1 MGTSDH
7 DGVNSRN
14 FDSAKSCRVRPNDAT
29 QYPYPSQDD
38 SRGAYCQRLKNPY
51 TKAIMWKTRITAL
64 LLLIAG
70 AGIGYFIY
78 ASEPKLHEGR
88 TIYGQAVAEKF
99 PFKLGLDLSGGVR
112 LIYRAD
118 VSTIKASDVTNTMGL
133 LRDVIERRINLFG
146 VSEPVV
152 QVEEKGGITGPVEE
166 RLVVELP
173 GVSDVEKAVS
183 MIGQTPKLEFMTER
197 SKEELDAYNKA
208 VAQFK
213 ANQAAGKPLTI
224 PAELLAGPYKPT
236 ELNGRFLDS
245 ATLEFSNTTREPI
258 VSIVFNAAGS
268 DIFAKLTQ
276 DNVGKTVAIFL
287 DRDLGS
293 QPISAPVVREAI
305 TGGKA
310 QITGKFT
317 PEEARTLVNRL
328 NSGALPVDKLELLST
343 ETISAPLGAKALH
356 AGVLA
361 GVWGLIIVAAFLIFW
376 YRLPGVVATLALAIY
391 VVMMLALFK
400 FFGVTLT
407 AAGIAG
413 FILSMGMA
421 VDANIL
427 IFERTKEELRKGH
440 SVQDAVHEGFARA
453 WTSIRDSNISSIIT
467 ASILF
472 WFGATLIKGFA
483 LTFGLGVLVSMF
495 SAITLSRMF
504 LYSLPVKGHGLFVR
518 FLFGSGFF
526 KLH

>member
-1 MGTSDH
+1 MPALAQG
-7 DGVNSRN
+7 
-14 FDSAKSCRVRPNDAT
+14 
-29 QYPYPSQDD
+29 
-38 SRGAYCQRLKNPY
+38 YCQTPKNPY
-51 TKAIMWKTRITAL
+51 TKAIMWKTRVTAL
-64 LLLIAG
+64 FLLIVG

-78 ASEPKLHEGR
+78 ASEPKLHENK
-88 TIYGQAVAEKF
+88 TVYGQTVAEKF

-112 LIYRAD
+112 LIYHAD
-118 VSTIKASDVTNTMGL
+118 VSSIKAGDVANTMGL
-133 LRDVIERRINLFG
+133 LRDVIERRVNLFG

-152 QVEEKGGITGPVEE
+152 QVEEKGGVTGQLDE
-166 RLVVELP
+166 RLIVELP
-173 GVSDVEKAVS
+173 GVSDVQKAIS

-197 SKEELDAYNKA
+197 SKAELDAYNKA
-208 VAQFK
+208 VEQFK
-213 ANQAAGKPLTI
+213 ASKAAGKLVI

-236 ELNGRFLDS
+236 ELNGRYLDS

-258 VSIVFNAAGS
+258 VSIVFNAEGA
-268 DIFAKLTQ
+268 DIFAKLTK
-276 DNVGKTVAIFL
+276 DNVGKSIAIFL
-287 DRDLGS
+287 DRDLGNTE
-293 QPISAPVVREAI
+293 PISAPVVREAI

-356 AGVLA
+356 AGILA

-376 YRLPGVVATLALAIY
+376 YRLPGVIATLALSIYAIL
-391 VVMMLALFK
+391 MLAIFK
-400 FFGVTLT
+400 IFGVTLT

-440 SVQDAVHEGFARA
+440 AVHDAVHEGFARA

-467 ASILF
+467 ATILF

-483 LTFGLGVLVSMF
+483 LTFGLGVIVSMF

-504 LYSLPVKGHGLFVR
+504 LYSLPVKGHGSFVR
-518 FLFGSGFF
+518 FLFGSGFY